1 LRIGSKRF
9 RDKNEKEIC
18 VQGGN
23 EMPTQ
28 KNVKTPELLYEYF
41 EKYKKYCK
49 KNPKQQNYWN
59 SKAGKQVS
67 VDREVPY
74 TWSGFEIWLRK
85 NGILAKLDD
94 YKADKGNRYSKYAD
108 IIRAINS
115 EIYEDKITGAMV
127 GIYQHNI
134 VARELGLIDKKDMR
148 TQYELS
154 EQRKKDIQGFIEDLS

>member
-1 LRIGSKRF
+1 
-9 RDKNEKEIC
+9 
-18 VQGGN
+18 
-23 EMPTQ
+23 MPTQ

-85 NGILAKLDD
+85 NGILAKL
-94 YKADKGNRYSKYAD
+94 
-108 IIRAINS
+108 
-115 EIYEDKITGAMV
+115 
-127 GIYQHNI
+127 
-134 VARELGLIDKKDMR
+134 
-148 TQYELS
+148 
-154 EQRKKDIQGFIEDLS
+154 